1 MARKK
6 TLEQSHRGFNTGAAP
21 TAATPTAC
29 QVCGETPAVA
39 KGGKTA

>member
-21 TAATPTAC
+21 TAATPKAC
-29 QVCGETPAVA
+29 PVCGETPAVA
-39 KGGKTA
+39 KGEKRH